1 MPIKY
6 QPPSIQRGREAEHET
21 QKAAVND
28 VNEMNGSTRTHRKK
42 RKAGKIE
49 VSVNGGD
56 GGLCY
61 CEISKYF
68 IHFSA
73 SAFLVK
79 QSEK

>member
-42 RKAGKIE
+42 EKQGRSRSLLMAETEG
-49 VSVNGGD
+49 SVIVRYQNTSS
-56 GGLCY
+56 
-61 CEISKYF
+61 ISL
-68 IHFSA
+68 
-73 SAFLVK
+73 LVLFW
-79 QSEK
+79 